1 MLSVWYCHSGRNGAH
16 LAPCIFLWL
25 QPLFNKGAYK
35 EHGGKTNMKALQNM
49 FSRKEKHITNA
60 VQHPFF
66 CIHLEDLMAASISSI
81 ASSPVAGPQRCGMW
95 WICRPHQATQK
106 NANNGDFDPS
116 RCYLN
121 GENANAPVAGMG
133 DLIFRNNNVITRLH
147 FEQLK
152 ITLAGNRPTHEI
164 VYH

>member
-1 MLSVWYCHSGRNGAH
+1 
-16 LAPCIFLWL
+16 
-25 QPLFNKGAYK
+25 
-35 EHGGKTNMKALQNM
+35 MKALQNM

>member
-1 MLSVWYCHSGRNGAH
+1 
-16 LAPCIFLWL
+16 
-25 QPLFNKGAYK
+25 
-35 EHGGKTNMKALQNM
+35 MKALQNM

-81 ASSPVAGPQRCGMW
+81 ASSPVAGPRRCGMW

-121 GENANAPVAGMG
+121 GENANARVAGMG
-133 DLIFRNNNVITRLH
+133 DLIFRNNNVITRL
-147 FEQLK
+147 
-152 ITLAGNRPTHEI
+152 I
-164 VYH
+164 